1 MPSFKEIISVN
12 EQADD
17 FIQKIVNKNP
27 GFLCV
32 LGNTETGKIAG
43 ISAAGANPAITDY
56 TPPAD
61 LELLYY
67 GECKSIP
74 GVPMT
79 PDGIPTPAIITLAA
93 KNIADIP
100 VFGVNGGLRAL
111 PIGPYIELGGAPG
124 ENIQNGASLPNVRNV
139 FERAMVIGKNFSKAF
154 DYLVI
159 GESIAGGTTTAL
171 AVMMAMGIDASGK
184 VSSSMP
190 FNPHDL
196 KNEVIKTA
204 FKNLK
209 LKLGSLKTDPLKAIE
224 LVGDPIQPA
233 CAGLAIG
240 AASEIPVILAGGTQM
255 AAVTSIISALN
266 ESVLK
271 NIAIGTTRW
280 LIEDQSSDLQGLVKE
295 IREIPIL
302 AIDLNFNVFKEPG
315 LRAYE
320 KGVVKEGV
328 GAGGISISAILK
340 SGGKI
345 TLDDIY
351 GGILKIYKNFEK
363 KIR

>member
-1 MPSFKEIISVN
+1 MHLFKGIIPVN
-12 EQADD
+12 KLAYD
-17 FIQKIVNKNP
+17 FIQKIFNKNP

-32 LGNTETGKIAG
+32 LGNTETGKIPG

-67 GECKSIP
+67 GKCKSIP
-74 GVPMT
+74 GVPIT

-93 KNIADIP
+93 KTIADIP

-111 PIGPYIELGGAPG
+111 PLGPYIELGGAPG
-124 ENIQNGASLPNVRNV
+124 ESILNGASLSNVKNV
-139 FERAMVIGKNFSKAF
+139 FERAIVIGKNFSKAF

-171 AVMMAMGIDASGK
+171 AVMMAMGINASGK
-184 VSSSMP
+184 VSSSMS

-196 KNEVIKTA
+196 KNEIIRTA

-209 LKLGSLKTDPLKAIE
+209 LKQGGLKHDPLKAIE
-224 LVGDPIQPA
+224 LVGDPIQPV

-240 AASEIPVILAGGTQM
+240 ATSGIPVILAGGTQM
-255 AAVTSIISALN
+255 AAVVSIISVLEEPAL
-266 ESVLK
+266 E

-280 LIEDQSSDLQGLVKE
+280 LIEDRSSDLQGLIKE

-302 AIDLNFNVFKEPG
+302 AINLNFSVFEEPG

-320 KGVVKEGV
+320 EGVVKEGV
-328 GAGGISISAILK
+328 GAGGMSISAIVK

-351 GGILKIYKNFEK
+351 EGILKIYKNFK
-363 KIR
+363 GKL